1 MSKGKKLSRTKS
13 IGLDYISIDPHG
25 DIGRAINAENWL
37 AGFSFAVT
45 YLEHFGTIKIRNFV
59 DSQIVQKKVS
69 LGQKREVKK
78 QCSEDVGR
86 LSATNILFLLFAFG
100 LVDVNFYLDFRKI
113 IAERNRLVHPSRK
126 GVGFQCVEEEKK
138 KRVTML
144 QNAQR
149 LIEELEHIKV

>member
-1 MSKGKKLSRTKS
+1 M
-13 IGLDYISIDPHG
+13 
-25 DIGRAINAENWL
+25 
-37 AGFSFAVT
+37 
-45 YLEHFGTIKIRNFV
+45 
-59 DSQIVQKKVS
+59 S

-100 LVDVNFYLDFRKI
+100 LLYMMSISTLTFERSS
-113 IAERNRLVHPSRK
+113 AERNRLVHPSRK